1 MNSFL
6 TAMAFAI
13 AVGSSP
19 VMAQSRDPDADP
31 GNIAPAER
39 STLSHRVTPQSVAFE
54 NLHENRSNHDR

>member
-31 GNIAPAER
+31 GKIAPAER
-39 STLSHRVTPQSVAFE
+39 RTQLQRESIAFE
-54 NLHENRSNHDR
+54 NHHENRSSHDR

>member
-19 VMAQSRDPDADP
+19 VMAQSRDTDADP

-39 STLSHRVTPQSVAFE
+39 R
-54 NLHENRSNHDR
+54 RSDTGTAEGALKQRP